1 MYAMAYLNLSLCC
14 LMKTVYFYEKNIFP
28 FYFSPQDLGEVQEEL
43 QQELQEDEFDDGL
56 YSDVDSN
63 DSDNDEIEDNTSIA
77 SAKRPGL
84 RSAF

>member
-1 MYAMAYLNLSLCC
+1 M
-14 LMKTVYFYEKNIFP
+14 
-28 FYFSPQDLGEVQEEL
+28 QEEL

-56 YSDVDSN
+56 FFDVDSN

-84 RSAF
+84 RYILFCLLLWFFLFGFCEVL

>member
-1 MYAMAYLNLSLCC
+1 M
-14 LMKTVYFYEKNIFP
+14 
-28 FYFSPQDLGEVQEEL
+28 QEEL

-56 YSDVDSN
+56 FFDVDSN

-84 RSAF
+84 RYILFFLLLWFFLFGFCEVL